1 MPEFTEKQ
9 IKAAKKE
16 GGKKG
21 QDLSGMHDMGGISY
35 FHVAMEKCE
44 GSLELLQHALDGAN
58 VEVDEKADDRKGGA
72 GHLGKMF
79 LSANND
85 QLAIICHVPKDRHEV
100 VTPKEWVEVF
110 LGMYNGKIVEEGEDF
125 VKATVPA
132 DKDNERFPLKM
143 RDEAMNLGYS
153 FLAKKGL
160 VREDE
165 DEDDMLDGDA
175 LEAAG
180 IEW

>member
-21 QDLSGMHDMGGISY
+21 QDIAGLYDMGGISY
-35 FHVAMEKCE
+35 YQLSMESCE

-58 VEVDEKADDRKGGA
+58 VEVDEKAEDRKGGA

-79 LSANND
+79 LSASD
-85 QLAIICHVPKDRHEV
+85 SQVAVICHVPKDRLEV
-100 VTPKEWVEVF
+100 VKPKEWVESFLSVF
-110 LGMYNGKIVEEGEDF
+110 DGKIVEESEEV
-125 VKATVPA
+125 VKVVLPG
-132 DKDNERFPLKM
+132 DKENERFPLKM
-143 RDEAMNLGYS
+143 RDEAINLGFAY
-153 FLAKKGL
+153 LCKKGL
-160 VREDE
+160 VRD
-165 DEDDMLDGDA
+165 DDDDDMLDGEA
-175 LEAAG
+175 LEDAG